1 LVESDDFSAKADFR
15 VLGTL
20 AASVNGH
27 PVRLGGP
34 RQIAVLAM
42 LITSRGA
49 VVPADRLASEAWENL
64 RPPTPTTLHVYVSKL
79 RKALEP
85 ERLTRAPGRLLT
97 REGSGYALRIDPSQ
111 VDSERF
117 TELALKGRQALED
130 QRFEEA
136 HALLTKSLKLWRGP
150 AYADVADMSFALPE
164 IARLTELHVTARED
178 SLAALIELGRHDIAV
193 GSLDALVS
201 EQPLRERAWELLCLA
216 LYRSGRQA
224 DALAALRTI
233 RQRLA
238 EDLGIDPSPTL
249 RDLEAAILEQDP
261 ALDKPKLLRT
271 SAYVTPTGSER
282 GKKPPSP
289 LTRLIGRADE
299 LGSVQ
304 DLLAEHRM
312 VTLVGPGGVGKTR
325 LALELT
331 RMRCDPEGPFYV
343 DLLAI
348 STPDLLVSTLV
359 EALGVPG
366 ATCFEQMA
374 AALDGQKALLVLD
387 NCEHLLPDI
396 AVYASRMLGSLE
408 GLRVLAT
415 SREPLGLVGEAV
427 FDVQPLDPQTDGAEL
442 FQQRAAAVLPTWHPQ
457 EAEVASIQRIC
468 DELDGIPL
476 AIELAAAQCR
486 LLSVEEIQHALDDR
500 FSLLIGGEA
509 AGRRHRAL
517 HDTISWSY
525 QLLSPGERQLF
536 HALGV
541 FAGPFN
547 FEAARAVS
555 ACESLLPTLAALV
568 RKSLVAVVPATSPRR
583 YRLLESLRQY
593 ALRQASEQ
601 ELSDAQERHMR
612 WVLEQAERADRML
625 RSPQAA
631 VALAELDALRP
642 EIRTAMDV
650 SLHSRQT
657 EVALR
662 LGSFL
667 SWYWYRMGHLA
678 EGLRWLT
685 EALDTADSVPAGLLG
700 QALVGRSAL
709 LYLAGDPAGAYQD
722 ACEAAEKA
730 ALAGDLSTQARAL
743 GYRTHFG
750 VLAGAEFDAD
760 QAAVR
765 AVELAERC
773 GEDWIKAEVLMIHG
787 MLCRAAGNLR
797 KAADLLHES
806 IDVAER
812 CGHSWAAQSATWCAL
827 KTALDTGDARHA
839 LVLARDI
846 VADFERCGDVTSWL
860 ASTHSAAAALVA
872 LGYPDQAA
880 LLMGAVEGHGRRV
893 GYSPASMDPV
903 DGPREQAAV
912 REALP
917 PARYAELLRQGHC
930 LSRREI
936 GEILADV
943 LSKSSS

>member
-500 FSLLIGGEA
+500 FSLLIAPCTTRSAGVISSSPLGNGSSSMPWA
-509 AGRRHRAL
+509 SSRGLSTSRRHGPSARVSRFCPRWRRWCASRSLPSFPPPHRAGTGCSNRCGSMRCGRRPSRNCRTRRSGTCAGCSSRPRGR
-517 HDTISWSY
+517 TACCGAPRR
-525 QLLSPGERQLF
+525 LSP
-536 HALGV
+536 
-541 FAGPFN
+541 
-547 FEAARAVS
+547 
-555 ACESLLPTLAALV
+555 
-568 RKSLVAVVPATSPRR
+568 SP
-583 YRLLESLRQY
+583 
-593 ALRQASEQ
+593 
-601 ELSDAQERHMR
+601 
-612 WVLEQAERADRML
+612 
-625 RSPQAA
+625 
-631 VALAELDALRP
+631 
-642 EIRTAMDV
+642 
-650 SLHSRQT
+650 
-657 EVALR
+657 
-662 LGSFL
+662 
-667 SWYWYRMGHLA
+667 SWM
-678 EGLRWLT
+678 
-685 EALDTADSVPAGLLG
+685 P
-700 QALVGRSAL
+700 
-709 LYLAGDPAGAYQD
+709 
-722 ACEAAEKA
+722 C
-730 ALAGDLSTQARAL
+730 
-743 GYRTHFG
+743 
-750 VLAGAEFDAD
+750 
-760 QAAVR
+760 
-765 AVELAERC
+765 
-773 GEDWIKAEVLMIHG
+773 
-787 MLCRAAGNLR
+787 
-797 KAADLLHES
+797 
-806 IDVAER
+806 
-812 CGHSWAAQSATWCAL
+812 
-827 KTALDTGDARHA
+827 
-839 LVLARDI
+839 
-846 VADFERCGDVTSWL
+846 
-860 ASTHSAAAALVA
+860 
-872 LGYPDQAA
+872 
-880 LLMGAVEGHGRRV
+880 GRR
-893 GYSPASMDPV
+893 S
-903 DGPREQAAV
+903 GPRWTC
-912 REALP
+912 RFIP
-917 PARYAELLRQGHC
+917 GRP
-930 LSRREI
+930 
-936 GEILADV
+936 
-943 LSKSSS
+943 K